1 MHGTITRETNQ
12 RILLYVGLAALAV
25 GCAMTFAF
33 GLSMSLL
40 HAFALALLTIAAGVI
55 WGPID
60 RLRAAG
66 RRGLAAF
73 LTGCG
78 VFFICAELFSH
89 LGYTVGNR
97 VSDVE
102 MTTVQN
108 VKHQM
113 AGDAVEDNRASL
125 KMWTERLGKL
135 EAEHGWT
142 ATVTAEALRAQL
154 ASANLAIE
162 QEAKRGGCG
171 PRCLAR
177 TKERDDIASKIALAE
192 ERGDIARKI
201 EATRRL
207 VDDRRDKAAAT
218 EFKSSKIVNQTK
230 FVSQLATL
238 ELDPGAAALT
248 WAQIAIGFVVALVT
262 TFLAPVCLYLA
273 TDRTISPAP
282 VGESAGRVRDHLP
295 PQSVP
300 PSHVARRNPS
310 SLETLQDFIGNMNAH
325 AARIGGR
332 AFKAA

>member
-1 MHGTITRETNQ
+1 MHTISRETNE
-12 RILLYVGLAALAV
+12 RVLLYVGLAALAV

-33 GLSMSLL
+33 GLSMSKL
-40 HAFALALLTIAAGVI
+40 HAVALALLSIAAGVI

-66 RRGLAAF
+66 RKGLARF
-73 LTGCG
+73 LTACG

-97 VSDVE
+97 VAEVE
-102 MTTVQN
+102 MTGVQN

-125 KMWTERLGKL
+125 KMWTERLQKL
-135 EAEHGWT
+135 EGEHAWT
-142 ATVTAEALRAQL
+142 ATVTADALRAQL

-177 TKERDDIASKIALAE
+177 TKERDDIATRIALAE
-192 ERGDIARKI
+192 ERGELAKKI
-201 EATRRL
+201 EATRRI

-218 EFKSSKIVNQTK
+218 EYKSSAILNQTK

-238 ELDPGAAALT
+238 ELDPGRAALT

-262 TFLAPVCLYLA
+262 TFLAPVCLYLSS
-273 TDRTISPAP
+273 DRAS
-282 VGESAGRVRDHLP
+282 SAGAVTAGHVHVPDLP

-300 PSHVARRNPS
+300 STVHVARRNPS

-325 AARIGGR
+325 ASRLGAR